1 MHCFLSCILFG
12 IGENKTSIYFHDLKL
27 ISSLANDLFCN
38 HKCCCFINIDIYEL
52 LFFIVSHKKKLCKL
66 NSNKIQ
72 AFRSLF
78 HKKNQY
84 LHLTAL
90 ACLYFPVKI
99 QAAKTYSLPV
109 IDRKTLR

>member
-12 IGENKTSIYFHDLKL
+12 IGENRTSIYFHDLKL

-52 LFFIVSHKKKLCKL
+52 LFFIVSHKKNCVNGTVIRFKPFAHYF
-66 NSNKIQ
+66 I
-72 AFRSLF
+72 
-78 HKKNQY
+78 KKNQY
-84 LHLTAL
+84 FHLTAL
-90 ACLYFPVKI
+90 ACLYFLVKI